1 MNQRRLPWLTAVLL
15 GLSALASAQDRV
27 KPEGSG
33 KPMLADVIDIAPWGH
48 IGPEGQPVGVYASL
62 FKRLSDLSACP
73 LEQRLTP
80 IPRAVTEVTRNVA
93 QATIMLDRAD
103 LNAGAVELGEVTR
116 LQIEVWLPNG
126 STLRSLDDLV
136 GKTVG
141 VLRGPTYHEAFDRDP
156 RIKKIPVTSPINQ
169 LEMLSKGR
177 LDAAIGVRE
186 NFISAM
192 GSTSLRFETFASP
205 IVLEQRK
212 VKLWVS
218 TSMRDTPCAVRLAK
232 ALTEVRRNGE
242 VDKMLR
248 DIISYSPGESLKA
261 K

>member
-126 STLRSLDDLV
+126 STLRSLDDRGSRKSPLPAPSTNWTCCPKAAWMQPLV
-136 GKTVG
+136 CARTSFQRWV
-141 VLRGPTYHEAFDRDP
+141 P
-156 RIKKIPVTSPINQ
+156 PV
-169 LEMLSKGR
+169 
-177 LDAAIGVRE
+177 
-186 NFISAM
+186 
-192 GSTSLRFETFASP
+192 
-205 IVLEQRK
+205 
-212 VKLWVS
+212 
-218 TSMRDTPCAVRLAK
+218 
-232 ALTEVRRNGE
+232 
-242 VDKMLR
+242 
-248 DIISYSPGESLKA
+248 
-261 K
+261 